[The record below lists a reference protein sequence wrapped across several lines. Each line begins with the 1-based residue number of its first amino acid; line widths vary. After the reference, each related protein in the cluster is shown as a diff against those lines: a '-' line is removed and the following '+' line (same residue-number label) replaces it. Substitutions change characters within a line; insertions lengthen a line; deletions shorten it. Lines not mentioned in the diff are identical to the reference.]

1 MICKKLDELGG
12 GRSRFLKATVSCGL
26 SVAMVLGGV
35 PASALAE
42 AVDDPAVVA
51 ADAQIV
57 GGEAITNDGI
67 GGVEGAD
74 VVMEEVPEIS
84 EEHEQE
90 PLTDM
95 VPNSAFEGEGALT
108 DVDAD
113 SVGAQE
119 ELPAETESVPDEELA
134 EKLTAD
140 SMALMT
146 QSVTYDTLPLNGPER
161 KFTPT
166 GNGEA
171 YARIYTFTLSQT
183 SAVQLSFQNRLSSS
197 LSSAYFELWNDDMSL
212 RHWQDVV
219 GTYALGN
226 ASHYFYLKAGTYK
239 VRVYCEHSST
249 KTGYLQV
256 KGTSTV
262 TTYAKTY
269 PIRANTSFDK
279 ATPMKDGTSYK
290 ALFVCD
296 EYSESYYKFT
306 VSGGTK
312 RVRIVCDTSVDE
324 KADPVNTSLDSNV
337 IYDSEKQWIGYLSLD
352 RAWERDLPSG
362 TYYVKIS
369 RGYSDRYTH
378 SGPYTLKYRAMENI
392 ADADITFGASYYTY
406 NGKQKTPTVNVTL
419 NGKKLVKGTDFSI
432 VTYGGTR
439 RIDVGSYEVKIKGKG
454 AYCGECTKKF
464 QIRPASVKG
473 ATVTGAGPWKY
484 TGYAIR
490 PNPKVQVGGRTLVKD
505 TDYTLS
511 YKDNV
516 QPGKGTV
523 IIAGRGNYTG
533 TTSKK
538 FTINR

>member
-1 MICKKLDELGG
+1 MSWGG

-226 ASHYFYLKAGTYK
+226 ASHYFYLKAGT
-239 VRVYCEHSST
+239 
-249 KTGYLQV
+249 
-256 KGTSTV
+256 
-262 TTYAKTY
+262 
-269 PIRANTSFDK
+269 
-279 ATPMKDGTSYK
+279 
-290 ALFVCD
+290 
-296 EYSESYYKFT
+296 
-306 VSGGTK
+306 
-312 RVRIVCDTSVDE
+312 
-324 KADPVNTSLDSNV
+324 
-337 IYDSEKQWIGYLSLD
+337 
-352 RAWERDLPSG
+352 
-362 TYYVKIS
+362 
-369 RGYSDRYTH
+369 
-378 SGPYTLKYRAMENI
+378 
-392 ADADITFGASYYTY
+392 
-406 NGKQKTPTVNVTL
+406 
-419 NGKKLVKGTDFSI
+419 
-432 VTYGGTR
+432 
-439 RIDVGSYEVKIKGKG
+439 
-454 AYCGECTKKF
+454 
-464 QIRPASVKG
+464 
-473 ATVTGAGPWKY
+473 
-484 TGYAIR
+484 
-490 PNPKVQVGGRTLVKD
+490 
-505 TDYTLS
+505 
-511 YKDNV
+511 
-516 QPGKGTV
+516 
-523 IIAGRGNYTG
+523 
-533 TTSKK
+533 
-538 FTINR
+538 